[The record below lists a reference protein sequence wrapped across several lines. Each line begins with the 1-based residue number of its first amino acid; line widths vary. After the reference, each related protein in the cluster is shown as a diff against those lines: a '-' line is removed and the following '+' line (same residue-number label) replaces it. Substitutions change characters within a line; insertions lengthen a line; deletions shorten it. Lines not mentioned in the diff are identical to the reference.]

1 MIFIC
6 SYAQE
11 CSLQGPR
18 EPGVGAEVS
27 TVNSW
32 QELGNKNDANG
43 MEDINLD
50 WNLDKCDSRSL
61 GSLSMDTSSI
71 LSDADDLDFDDDSHV
86 TMV

>member
-1 MIFIC
+1 M
-6 SYAQE
+6 
-11 CSLQGPR
+11 QGPR

-27 TVNSW
+27 SMVNSW
-32 QELGNKNDANG
+32 QELDNKKDSNG

-71 LSDADDLDFDDDSHV
+71 LSDADDLDFDDDSQV
-86 TMV
+86 TMVFKYFQ